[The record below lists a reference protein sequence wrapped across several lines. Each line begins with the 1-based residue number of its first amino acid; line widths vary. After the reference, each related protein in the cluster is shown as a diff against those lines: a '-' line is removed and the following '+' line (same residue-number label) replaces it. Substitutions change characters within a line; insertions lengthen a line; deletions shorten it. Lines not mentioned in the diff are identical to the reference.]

1 MAASGPLG
9 GVRQQQRGRLSL
21 LSSAARSAPPRRIS
35 VASVTQSARARFL
48 SYWASEAIKSAQ
60 CGLIWLEILWGDLLM
75 STSESSNTTGSLAS
89 RIVTATCI
97 LAIPVGMLVCVALQA
112 TGGDAMLALKALAG
126 AGAIFLAVGLVGY
139 AIAVVWRLVL
149 RGPIMALLGFVG
161 GLVGALVVG
170 LIPVAIVGLVYYLL
184 PTLAGQ
190 VFLGIVV
197 AAVVLVFLGAF
208 GRAAS

>member
-1 MAASGPLG
+1 
-9 GVRQQQRGRLSL
+9 
-21 LSSAARSAPPRRIS
+21 
-35 VASVTQSARARFL
+35 
-48 SYWASEAIKSAQ
+48 
-60 CGLIWLEILWGDLLM
+60 M
-75 STSESSNTTGSLAS
+75 STSESSNTGSLAS

-97 LAIPVGMLVCVALQA
+97 LAIPVGTLVYGTLQA

-161 GLVGALVVG
+161 GLVGALVVA

-184 PTLAGQ
+184 PALAGQ

-208 GRAAS
+208 GRVAS